1 MVANDDDAPSGRML
15 SDSTRQQLQAVYAVH
30 EGCVRR
36 YLRGFGVLA
45 ADLDDVS
52 QEVFLVVM
60 GKEEQL
66 LQIRRVDL
74 WLREICRK
82 AAAGARRRG
91 GRQRE
96 VAVDSVPEITSDDAA
111 PQFAA
116 LEQQEE
122 ADRLHQAMSA
132 LDDEARDLIALHELG
147 GLPLVD
153 VAALVERDRKTVSKR
168 LREAQRRLTRL
179 FQRLEQPPIP
189 SNGAPRFLVPSVTST
204 GREAPLSLEV
214 LAIGADISIGLVG
227 PVLVAVWPGPPTIEA
242 LTLLD
247 EQILKAVCRLGSGLV
262 YLAIVEASTSTPS
275 LEARQKITRMLR
287 EHSEDFGVYVHVLL
301 GGFSWIARPIMAG
314 LSLLA
319 GIPAPTP
326 FFGSIQRA
334 SNWLTAGYLRS
345 TTGNSEAITR
355 AIQELRVVAATR
367 TPKAS

>member
-1 MVANDDDAPSGRML
+1 ML
-15 SDSTRQQLQAVYAVH
+15 TDSTRRQLEAVYAVH
-30 EGCVRR
+30 EGRVRG
-36 YLRGFGVLA
+36 YLRGFHVTA

-60 GKEEQL
+60 GKGEQL
-66 LQIRRVDL
+66 LQIERVDL

-82 AAAGARRRG
+82 VAASARRRG

-96 VAVDSVPEITSDDAA
+96 VPVDSGAEAIPDEPA

-116 LEQQEE
+116 LEQRQD

-132 LDDEARDLIALHELG
+132 LDDEAQDLIALHQLG

-153 VAALVERDRKTVSKR
+153 VAALLERDRKTVRKR

-179 FQRLEQPPIP
+179 FQRLEPPQR
-189 SNGAPRFLVPSVTST
+189 SASAAPRYRVPPAASID
-204 GREAPLSLEV
+204 REAALELEV

-227 PVLVAVWPGPPTIEA
+227 PVLLAVWPGPPTLEA
-242 LTLLD
+242 LTLLE
-247 EQILKAVCRLGSGLV
+247 EQIWVAVKRLGSGLV
-262 YLAIVEASTSTPS
+262 YLAIVEATTSTPS

-287 EHSEDFGVYVHVLL
+287 DHSKNFGVYAHVLL

-319 GIPAPTP
+319 GVPAPTP
-326 FFGSIQRA
+326 FFSNVQRA
-334 SNWLTAGYLRS
+334 SSWLTAGYLRNAP
-345 TTGNSEAITR
+345 TNGEAITR

>member
-1 MVANDDDAPSGRML
+1 MVAKHNDAPSGRMIA
-15 SDSTRQQLQAVYAVH
+15 DSTRQQLEAVYAVH
-30 EGCVRR
+30 EGRVRR

-66 LQIRRVDL
+66 LQIQRVDL

-82 AAAGARRRG
+82 VAAGARRRG

-96 VAVDSVPEITSDDAA
+96 VPADAVAEAMLDDAT
-111 PQFAA
+111 PQFTA
-116 LEQQEE
+116 LEQQED

-153 VAALVERDRKTVSKR
+153 VAALVERDRKTVRKR
-168 LREAQRRLTRL
+168 LQEAQRRLTRL
-179 FQRLEQPPIP
+179 FQRLEQPQF
-189 SNGAPRFLVPSVTST
+189 SAAAAPRFLVPPAAST
-204 GREAPLSLEV
+204 GREAPLALEV
-214 LAIGADISIGLVG
+214 LAIGTDIGIGLVG
-227 PVLVAVWPGPPTIEA
+227 PVVVAVWPGPPTLEA
-242 LTLLD
+242 LSLLD
-247 EQILKAVCRLGSGLV
+247 EQVLKAVNRLGSGLV
-262 YLAIVEASTSTPS
+262 YLAIVEASTSTPT

-287 EHSEDFGVYVHVLL
+287 DHSKDFGVYAHVLL

-314 LSLLA
+314 LSQLA

-334 SNWLTAGYLRS
+334 SSWLTAGYLRGTS
-345 TTGNSEAITR
+345 ASSEAITR
-355 AIQELRVVAATR
+355 AIEELRVVAVTR
-367 TPKAS
+367 RPKAS